1 MKKKLL
7 SVLIIFTMIFVVT
20 GCNLETTEET
30 TKTANNKEQEQTTNT
45 EEQKNNNDEYM
56 DALRKC
62 SVMEAADIYTTG
74 VGKKS
79 DNVFNDG
86 RETCESWYKQWG
98 EKDFLEAVNEDW
110 KNRQNE
116 EIDGKPLSY
125 YLDILGW

>member
-1 MKKKLL
+1 MLVGCDVETENNN
-7 SVLIIFTMIFVVT
+7 SNAVT
-20 GCNLETTEET
+20 NESQNE
-30 TKTANNKEQEQTTNT
+30 
-45 EEQKNNNDEYM
+45 KNNYM

-86 RETCESWYKQWG
+86 RKTCESFYQQLG
-98 EKDFLEAVNEDW
+98 EKDFIDTVNEDW
-110 KNRQNE
+110 DNRKNEQ
-116 EIDGKPLSY
+116 IDGKPLSH

>member
-30 TKTANNKEQEQTTNT
+30 TNTENNKEQEQTTNT
-45 EEQKNNNDEYM
+45 EEQKNNNYEYM

>member
-7 SVLIIFTMIFVVT
+7 SVLIIITMIFVVT
-20 GCNLETTEET
+20 GCSLETTEET
-30 TKTANNKEQEQTTNT
+30 TNTTNNKEQEQTTNT

>member
-30 TKTANNKEQEQTTNT
+30 TNTTNNKEQEQTTNT

>member
-1 MKKKLL
+1 MKNRVLSILL
-7 SVLIIFTMIFVVT
+7 LLTMIFVIT
-20 GCNLETTEET
+20 GCDLETTESSNQST
-30 TKTANNKEQEQTTNT
+30 TVENQEQKT
-45 EEQKNNNDEYM
+45 EAIEKEDNKNEYM

-79 DNVFNDG
+79 DNAFNDG

-98 EKDFLEAVNEDW
+98 EKDFIEAVTEDW

>member
-7 SVLIIFTMIFVVT
+7 NILFIAIMVFAIT
-20 GCNLETTEET
+20 GCDLETTENTNQT
-30 TKTANNKEQEQTTNT
+30 TTQEEQTQSSQN
-45 EEQKNNNDEYM
+45 EEQKDNKNEYM

-110 KNRQNE
+110 KIRQNE

>member
-30 TKTANNKEQEQTTNT
+30 TKTANNKELEQTTNT

-98 EKDFLEAVNEDW
+98 EKDFLEAVKYSFVKIGALCKQMVIVLANLVT
-110 KNRQNE
+110 
-116 EIDGKPLSY
+116 GK
-125 YLDILGW
+125 

>member
-116 EIDGKPLSY
+116 EIDGKLLSY

>member
-7 SVLIIFTMIFVVT
+7 SVLIISTMIFVVT

-30 TKTANNKEQEQTTNT
+30 TNTTNNKEQEQTTNT